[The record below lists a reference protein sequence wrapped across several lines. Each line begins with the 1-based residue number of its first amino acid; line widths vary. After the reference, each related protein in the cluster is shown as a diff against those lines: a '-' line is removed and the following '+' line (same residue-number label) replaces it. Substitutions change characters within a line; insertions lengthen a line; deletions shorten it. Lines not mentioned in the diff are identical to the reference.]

1 MRFHVLTIFPDMIKN
16 VMNESIMGRA
26 QENKL
31 FELNVLNI
39 RDFTDDKHLKTDDY
53 IYGGGCG
60 MLMTPQPIY
69 SAYEHVLESI
79 KEKSENNA
87 NLKKPR
93 IILTSPKGRRYNQ
106 EFVKELADEDDII
119 IICGHYEGVDQ
130 RIIDLIVT
138 DEVSTGDYVL
148 TGGELPA
155 CIIMDSVA
163 RLLPGVLNKEES
175 FEDETFENNTLEYP
189 QYTRPAEFKGLKVP
203 DVLLSGNHA
212 EIKKWR
218 EEMSLKLT
226 KERRPDLL
234 KQDYVN

>member
-226 KERRPDLL
+226 KEGRPDLL